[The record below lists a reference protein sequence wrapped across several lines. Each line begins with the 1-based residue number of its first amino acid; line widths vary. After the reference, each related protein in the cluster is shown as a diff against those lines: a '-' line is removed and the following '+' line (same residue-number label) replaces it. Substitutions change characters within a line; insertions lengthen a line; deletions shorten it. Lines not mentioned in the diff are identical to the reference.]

1 MDSAAGKA
9 SHYSSR
15 KRVPDWRTALARKI
29 WLPKSLY
36 SAIPYFYLVCAAS
49 ALLATLY
56 IAEWFWLLPSYLLFS
71 FACVHMAVF
80 VFRRRRKKSK
90 PDSPLAP

>member
-1 MDSAAGKA
+1 MGSLAGKA
-9 SHYSSR
+9 GNFSSG
-15 KRVPDWRTALARKI
+15 KRALAWRRMLARKI

-36 SAIPYFYLVCAAS
+36 SAVPFFYLVCAAC

-90 PDSPLAP
+90 PDSPAAP